1 MMRAI
6 RIAALL
12 AILVLAGLLGWRVYQ
27 DHYAPRERLPELTL
41 APLPG
46 HDGFD
51 PAAIEGPYLLNVW
64 GSWCAPCR
72 IEHPVLMAL
81 KAEGYAVYGLNWRDH
96 PGDASAFLE
105 QLGNP
110 YSGIMQDVNGASAQA
125 LAISGAP
132 ETLVI
137 SADGEILTRWPG
149 PLTADVLRNR
159 IYPALDREVRR

>member
-1 MMRAI
+1 MMQAV

-12 AILVLAGLLGWRVYQ
+12 AILALAGLLGWRAYQ
-27 DHYAPRERLPELTL
+27 DHHAPRERLPELTL

-51 PAAIEGPYLLNVW
+51 PAVIEGPYLLNVW

-81 KAEGYAVYGLNWRDH
+81 KAEGYAVYGINWRDH
-96 PGDASAFLE
+96 PEDARAFLAE
-105 QLGNP
+105 LGNP

-159 IYPALDREVRR
+159 IYPALDRQVRR